1 MPFPVYFASNW
12 KESVND
18 PRVLP
23 AQYGFGF
30 MPDGALR
37 LPERMIP
44 GALRIVDDAVL
55 PTRAPEQASLAQ
67 LASLCK
73 SGCLLDFERKPTP
86 VHAAILRALAALL
99 DGAPLFSAPER
110 FLEVCPA
117 LVPLVTTPDRCANWA
132 DFVSQ
137 AGKRHPNGWVLELIP
152 RKDSVRLP
160 FAAQSS
166 GELRDAVCRYRQSGQ
181 TAEYFDTRQTVAQKL
196 TLARASGCRACIG
209 LASELL
215 VLPP

>member
-30 MPDGALR
+30 LQDGALR

-73 SGCLLDFERKPTP
+73 NGCLLDFERKPTP
-86 VHAAILRALAALL
+86 VHAAILRALAPLL
-99 DGAPLFSAPER
+99 EGAPLFSAPER
-110 FLEVCPA
+110 FLEVCPD
-117 LVPLVTTPDRCANWA
+117 LLPLVTTPDRCANWT
-132 DFVSQ
+132 DFVTQ

-152 RKDSVRLP
+152 RNDSVQLP

-166 GELRDAVCRYRQSGQ
+166 GELRDAMCRYRQNGR
-181 TAEYFDTRQTVAQKL
+181 TAEYYDTRQTVARKL
-196 TLARASGCRACIG
+196 SLARANGCRACVG